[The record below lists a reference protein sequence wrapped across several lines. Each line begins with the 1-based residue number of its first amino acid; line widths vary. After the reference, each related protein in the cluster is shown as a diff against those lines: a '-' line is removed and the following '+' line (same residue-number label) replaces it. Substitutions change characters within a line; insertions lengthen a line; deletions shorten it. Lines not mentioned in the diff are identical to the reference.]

1 MLIVDYEGEVV
12 LPVVPPQPSISPSP
26 IRVLPEVPPDTESP
40 EATDND
46 GSEDDY
52 VAENVQKKVS
62 TLVLIDSKLLKYSFH
77 FLILYQAEQSPS
89 SLIRL
94 GRQK

>member
-12 LPVVPPQPSISPSP
+12 LPVVPPQPSLSPSP

-62 TLVLIDSKLLKYSFH
+62 TRLFIAPKLLKSFS
-77 FLILYQAEQSPS
+77 LLYQAEQSSS

-94 GRQK
+94 GRQKRI